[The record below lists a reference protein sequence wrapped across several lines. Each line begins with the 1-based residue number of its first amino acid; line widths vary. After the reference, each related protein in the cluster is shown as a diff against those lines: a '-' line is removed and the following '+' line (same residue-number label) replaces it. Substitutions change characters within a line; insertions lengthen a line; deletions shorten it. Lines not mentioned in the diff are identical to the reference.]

1 MQAKDAEANIHY
13 ERAKKNPDCPAE
25 DAFYDWKQKSVKEL
39 YSLKNELEAMED
51 EIFICY
57 APNTNPL
64 ETITGA
70 EFALDYHLQL
80 AQLALELGN
89 PAVALEAAE
98 NGIAVNPFSGRGYA
112 LAAMCALAMDDTDLM
127 VDYLNEGF
135 FNEPTCPVVNTYMA
149 LIAKQEGDMEK
160 CQTHL
165 DIAKANN
172 PNELTAALIAEIE
185 EGDGA

>member
-1 MQAKDAEANIHY
+1 MMKLSFDLHLHSCLSPCGDEEMTPAN
-13 ERAKKNPDCPAE
+13 
-25 DAFYDWKQKSVKEL
+25 
-39 YSLKNELEAMED
+39 
-51 EIFICY
+51 
-57 APNTNPL
+57 
-64 ETITGA
+64 
-70 EFALDYHLQL
+70 
-80 AQLALELGN
+80 
-89 PAVALEAAE
+89 
-98 NGIAVNPFSGRGYA
+98 

-127 VDYLNEGF
+127 ADYLNEGF

-185 EGDGA
+185 KGDGA